1 MADAWQT
8 YPFEFKGGLIS
19 NLSPLQ
25 QGTQAPGS
33 ARILSNF
40 EPSTEGGYK
49 RILGYEKYDEAVV
62 PYWGKAFV
70 QGSGQTGTTLVVG
83 GVTYPP
89 NEGDTVY
96 IGEDEYVIA
105 DDGVTYNETSKEVTL
120 VLTTAIVSA
129 YSNGTIVSFSDTSNL
144 VISGLAAWDGNV
156 VAVRGDNIYLSDS
169 EGYTL
174 VNVPSYGTVLVNGGS
189 QTGTSLTIDGL
200 TATPRVGDLFTINGV
215 TKVYAITSTPT
226 VVSGAT
232 TLTISPALTS
242 SPSDNAAITFIST
255 PFTAGTKARF
265 SRYRI
270 GSTVKI
276 AGVNGNSFPFT
287 YSNGLFK
294 LLVDNPDIEN
304 AQYVCWFKNSLF
316 FAKGDQ
322 LTFTAPFT
330 DDDFSA
336 ANGAGI
342 INVGDTITSIVV
354 FREQLIIFC
363 NQSIHRL
370 TGDTIANFVL
380 EPITRKIGCVDGDS
394 VQEIGG
400 DIMYL
405 GPDGLRMLS
414 ATDRIG
420 DFGLASKSKA
430 IQKELT
436 DLTSNNQAVS
446 SVVIKSKS
454 QYRLFGYNPL
464 YTVSASQGI
473 VGTQIDESGTFEW
486 AQLAGFKAYVAD
498 SDYADGVDLIVFANT
513 DGYVYKMES
522 GYSFNGENIRAVFA
536 TPYVPVVDPR
546 IRKTFYK
553 LHIYLEPEGS
563 VEVDVNLKFDFDNVG
578 SVQPE
583 TISLSNITETVGL
596 YGVTTSTYGDVV
608 FGDKLKRV
616 FETPVIGSGFSVSL
630 QFVSDSISP
639 PFSFDAVTLEFMQHD
654 RR

>member
-1 MADAWQT
+1 MDAWQT
-8 YPFEFKGGLIS
+8 HAFEFKGGLIT

-33 ARILSNF
+33 ARILTNF

-49 RILGYEKYDEAVV
+49 RVLGYEKYDEAYV
-62 PYWGKAFV
+62 PFWGRGFV

-83 GVTYPP
+83 GISEAPAEESTI
-89 NEGDTVY
+89 Y

-105 DDGVTYNETSKEVTL
+105 AGGVTYNETSREVTL
-120 VLTTAIVSA
+120 ILTTSIAVA
-129 YSNGTIVSFSDTSNL
+129 YADKTEVTFSNDSST
-144 VISGLAAWDGNV
+144 VITGIAAWDGDV
-156 VAVRGDNIYLSDS
+156 VAVRGENIYFSDS
-169 EGYTL
+169 EGFSL
-174 VNVPSYGTVLVNGGS
+174 INVPSYGTVLVNGAG
-189 QTGTSLTIDGL
+189 QTGTSLVVDGL
-200 TATPRVGDLFTINGV
+200 TDIPQIGDILQIAGV
-215 TKVYAITSTPT
+215 NKVYAITAVPT
-226 VVSGAT
+226 VTSGGAT
-232 TLTISPALTS
+232 LSISPSLAS
-242 SPSDNAAITFIST
+242 SPADNAALTFIST
-255 PFTAGTKARF
+255 PFVEDTKSRF
-265 SRYRI
+265 TRYRI
-270 GSTVKI
+270 GSNTKI
-276 AGVNGNSFPFT
+276 AGVNGAAVPFT
-287 YSNGLFK
+287 YTTGVFK
-294 LLVDNPDIEN
+294 KLTSNPDI
-304 AQYVCWFKNSLF
+304 VGSTSVSWFKNSLF

-330 DDDFSA
+330 DDDFSP
-336 ANGAGI
+336 ANGAGV
-342 INVGDTITSIVV
+342 INVGDTITSLVV

-363 NQSIHRL
+363 QQSIHRI
-370 TGDTIANFVL
+370 TGNTIADFAL

-405 GPDGLRMLS
+405 APDGLRLLS

-436 DLTSNNQAVS
+436 DLTLYNQSVC

-454 QYRLFGYNPL
+454 QYRMFGYNPL
-464 YTVSASQGI
+464 YTVDASQGV
-473 VGTQIDESGTFEW
+473 VGTQMDEAGTFEW

-498 SDYADGVDLIVFANT
+498 SDYSDGADLVVFANN

-522 GYSFNGENIRAVFA
+522 GYSFDGENIRAVFA
-536 TPYVPVVDPR
+536 TPYVHINDPR

-553 LHIYLEPEGS
+553 LHIYLEPQGS
-563 VEVDVNLKFDFDNVG
+563 VEIDVNLKLDFDNVG
-578 SVQPE
+578 SVQPS

-596 YGVTTSTYGDVV
+596 YGAAPSLYGEVT

-630 QFVSDSISP
+630 QFISDSISP
-639 PFSFDAVTLEFMQHD
+639 PFSFDAATLEYMSHD